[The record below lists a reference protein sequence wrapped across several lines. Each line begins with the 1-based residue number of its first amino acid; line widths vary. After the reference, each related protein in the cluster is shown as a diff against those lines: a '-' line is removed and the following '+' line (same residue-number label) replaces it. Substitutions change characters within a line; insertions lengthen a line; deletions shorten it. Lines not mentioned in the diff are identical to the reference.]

1 MHFTG
6 TIWRP
11 PYEWDSLL
19 LEATAGCTHH
29 RCKFCTLYDDLP
41 FPFRM
46 SPLEDVEADLREAQ
60 LLQTGPMER
69 LRLRMQGLPQAEG
82 PRRAFLTGA
91 NPFVLKAERLE
102 RIAELIRTYFPR
114 CETIGCFARITDIA
128 GKTDQELVLLARAG
142 YDGVTIGVESGDGE
156 ALAFMDKGYAPE
168 DIITQARRLDGAGI
182 GYHFFYLAGI
192 AGAGK
197 GRESAVRSAEI
208 FNQTRPR
215 RVGSSMLTVFPESRL
230 YREIQAGNWTEA
242 GEKEKLEE
250 VRTLIERLDIPVIFA
265 ALGASNAVNME
276 GRLPEDRARL
286 LSALDEVI
294 AQYSEAD
301 LRRYREG
308 LPHLYPSGPPAEA
321 GGLSVSFLDLSF
333 EDQIHG
339 LDPSAAGEGQGH
351 TAHVTPAVP
360 GLVVD
365 DIPVGPL
372 GVVEPE
378 AAAGVDLDILVLVH
392 GDRLLSR
399 AWLLREFCRPP
410 SAGSGTPRRARCGRR
425 K

>member
-128 GKTDQELVLLARAG
+128 GKTDQELVLLARA
-142 YDGVTIGVESGDGE
+142 
-156 ALAFMDKGYAPE
+156 ALPLAWSPGTGRPWPSWTRAMPRRTSSPRPAAWTGRASDTTSSTWQALPE
-168 DIITQARRLDGAGI
+168 R
-182 GYHFFYLAGI
+182 
-192 AGAGK
+192 GK
-197 GRESAVRSAEI
+197 GGRAPSAPRKSS
-208 FNQTRPR
+208 TRPA
-215 RVGSSMLTVFPESRL
+215 P
-230 YREIQAGNWTEA
+230 AG
-242 GEKEKLEE
+242 
-250 VRTLIERLDIPVIFA
+250 
-265 ALGASNAVNME
+265 
-276 GRLPEDRARL
+276 
-286 LSALDEVI
+286 
-294 AQYSEAD
+294 
-301 LRRYREG
+301 
-308 LPHLYPSGPPAEA
+308 
-321 GGLSVSFLDLSF
+321 
-333 EDQIHG
+333 
-339 LDPSAAGEGQGH
+339 
-351 TAHVTPAVP
+351 
-360 GLVVD
+360 
-365 DIPVGPL
+365 
-372 GVVEPE
+372 
-378 AAAGVDLDILVLVH
+378 
-392 GDRLLSR
+392 
-399 AWLLREFCRPP
+399 
-410 SAGSGTPRRARCGRR
+410 
-425 K
+425 